1 MTTFIN
7 PEMTLRPIDSSGADD
22 DALLEMW
29 NASAD
34 YDPLTPDLWQ
44 EFVYQD
50 PDFAPQHTLVV
61 FAGTQPIAFVMGV
74 VRSSGIGYIKM
85 MLVSKTYRRQKVG
98 KMLLLRMETA
108 LSALGARTIRV
119 GEAPPAYFIPGID
132 PRYTSAIAFFQKNGY
147 EKFSEGYHMHCDLL
161 AEDWK
166 TDEAEALLEKQG
178 LTTRRAT
185 SSDFEP
191 VMAFL
196 EQNFKPWQFEVAA
209 SFRKNPIAVH
219 LGLRNGQL
227 LGFAAYDGT
236 HTGLPWFGP
245 MGTDPTERKLG
256 IGAVLLRRCLRDQK
270 DHGHTFSVIPWVGP
284 YTFYAQH
291 ASAEISRIFW
301 RFQKTIS
308 LLS

>member
-1 MTTFIN
+1 MQTNRNLAI
-7 PEMTLRPIDSSGADD
+7 RPITATIQENA
-22 DALLEMW
+22 ALLEMW

-50 PDFAPQHTLVV
+50 PDFVPQHALAV
-61 FAGTQPIAFVMGV
+61 FAGTQPVAFAMGV

-85 MLVSKTYRRQKVG
+85 MLVSKTYRKQNVG

-108 LSALGARTIRV
+108 LSDLGAHTIRV

-132 PRYTSAIAFFQKNGY
+132 PRYTSTIAFFQKNGY
-147 EKFSEGYHMHCDLL
+147 EKFNEGYHMHCNLL
-161 AEDWK
+161 ADDWD
-166 TDEAEALLEKQG
+166 TSEAEARLLSRG
-178 LTTRRAT
+178 LEVRRANLQ
-185 SSDFEP
+185 DFEP
-191 VMAFL
+191 LMAFL
-196 EQNFKPWQFEVAA
+196 AQYFSAWQFEVAA
-209 SFRKNPIAVH
+209 SFRKNPVAIH

-236 HTGLPWFGP
+236 HVGLPWFGP

-270 DHGHTFSVIPWVGP
+270 ADGHTFSVIPWVGP

-291 ASAEISRIFW
+291 AGAEISRVFW

-308 LLS
+308 PVS